1 MESLVG
7 PDLALWQI
15 GAVIVVAILGGL
27 VRGLTGFGGALVMTV
42 PLAMAIGPQRAVLT
56 VVLLEA
62 VASVTMLRDALGA
75 ANLRVV
81 APIALASCLTVPLGG
96 YLLLTA
102 DAQVLRQLM
111 AGIVIIFSLM
121 LLRGMR
127 YSGAQRLGTSVLIG
141 AASGLLLGATSMG
154 GPPVILY
161 VLSGPDPARVNRA
174 NLNLCV
180 GAMTGAGVVMLSVSG
195 IMSVQGALGA
205 LLLAPCFLAGV
216 RLGIRFF
223 PRLDEQL
230 FRRVTLVLLA
240 SVSALSLLV

>member
-1 MESLVG
+1 M
-7 PDLALWQI
+7 ALWQL

-42 PLAMAIGPQRAVLT
+42 PLAMVIGPQRAVLT
-56 VVLLEA
+56 AIMLEA
-62 VASVTMLRDALGA
+62 VASLTMLRDALGV

-81 APIALASCLTVPLGG
+81 APIAVASCLTVPLGG

-102 DAQVLRQLM
+102 DAQFLRQLM
-111 AGIVIIFSLM
+111 AGVVIIFSVM
-121 LLRGMR
+121 LLMGMR
-127 YSGAQRLGTSVLIG
+127 YSGVQRLGTSVLIG

-161 VLSGPDPARVNRA
+161 VLSGPGSARVNRA

-180 GAMTGAGVVMLSVSG
+180 GAMTGAGVVMLSVGG

-205 LLLAPCFLAGV
+205 LILAPCFLAGV
-216 RLGIRFF
+216 MLGVKFF

-230 FRRVTLVLLA
+230 FRRFTLVLLA